1 MTYLFRADLYR
12 LQKNFWVKILL
23 AANAAFASFLA
34 ASVWG
39 NGSAVNSGFVA
50 AYAAVMVNA
59 LLFCALLYGAAFA
72 GGGVSRRIAAGG
84 DRRAA
89 GFSAFLFSLA
99 FVLFCYLA
107 HSAVVLV
114 FSVDAWAAVDFADF
128 AGLFVAGI
136 AIAAAFT
143 ACFILIVFW
152 TKKGLIA
159 LAAGILFVLASWL
172 WAEFWGFAAEQGSA
186 LAWPCAVLQYFSPF
200 ALLQVLVS
208 DWRIALP
215 ASCDLLL
222 FIAVCLAL
230 LYRVMRRIE
239 L

>member
-1 MTYLFRADLYR
+1 M
-12 LQKNFWVKILL
+12 L

-59 LLFCALLYGAAFA
+59 LLFCTLFYGAAFA

-107 HSAVVLV
+107 HSVVVLV

-136 AIAAAFT
+136 AVAAAFT
-143 ACFILIVFW
+143 ACFVLIVFW
-152 TKKGLIA
+152 TKRGLIA

-172 WAEFWGFAAEQGSA
+172 WAEFWSFAAEQGSA
-186 LAWPCAVLQYFSPF
+186 LAWLCAVLQYFSPF

-230 LYRVMRRIE
+230 LYRVVRRIE

>member
-39 NGSAVNSGFVA
+39 NGSAVDAGFVA

-59 LLFCALLYGAAFA
+59 LLFCSLFYGAAFA

-84 DRRAA
+84 DRRTA

-107 HSAVVLV
+107 HSVVVLV

-143 ACFILIVFW
+143 ACFVLIVFW

-172 WAEFWGFAAEQGSA
+172 WAEFWSFAAEQGSA